1 MRDFIY
7 RIWDI
12 KQKKYIMTASL
23 YGCEGVAHLT
33 QCFNRNESIIEE
45 YTGVDDIKGNRIFE
59 GDIIK
64 QKVDRKYGYYPV
76 VWEKGVG
83 WYLNDFPLCMFDD
96 NMKVVGNIHQNSKL
110 LKNK

>member
-12 KQKKYIMTASL
+12 KQQKYVMIASL
-23 YGCEGVAHLT
+23 YGCEGMAHLT

-45 YTGVDDIKGNRIFE
+45 YTGIHDCKGNRIFE

-64 QKVDRKYGYYPV
+64 QKIGRRDEYYPV
-76 VWEKGVG
+76 TWESGLG
-83 WYLNDFPLCMFDD
+83 WYINEFPLCMFDD
-96 NMKVVGNIHQNSKL
+96 GMTVVGNIHQP
-110 LKNK
+110 LKKKK